1 MTLMPAR
8 ERDLPTLRER
18 TPGSVAIREC
28 LDVQETRRVGVLGRL
43 IGRDPLSAKAAP
55 AYDAALAQL
64 SVARHLTGLGPGW
77 TVIHSIP
84 LDERDAGL
92 DHLVVGPPGVF
103 VLTTRSYPHAAVEL
117 AGHSF
122 LVNGEPGV
130 SMPGMQ
136 TLARRTSEFLSAAA
150 GRYVPVTAAV
160 VVVGAS
166 AIATGRLSPVVPVLP
181 AERIRPWLL
190 GQHRAMAD
198 SAVAELVHFA
208 VDPHT
213 WRFDADELADASRQ
227 EQRFARLRREVAVSA
242 SRRRRWAVTAIVVA
256 LLVIAAV
263 ALETGGLLLPA
274 LAGG

>member
-8 ERDLPTLRER
+8 ERALPTLRER

-103 VLTTRSYPHAAVEL
+103 VLTTRAYPHADVEL

-256 LLVIAAV
+256 LLVIVAV
-263 ALETGGLLLPA
+263 AVETSGLLLPA